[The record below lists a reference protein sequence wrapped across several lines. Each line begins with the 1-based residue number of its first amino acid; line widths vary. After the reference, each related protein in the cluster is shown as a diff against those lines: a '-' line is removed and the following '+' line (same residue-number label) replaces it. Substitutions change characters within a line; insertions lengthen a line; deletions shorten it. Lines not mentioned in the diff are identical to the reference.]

1 MFSNTTCVTHLND
14 GHVEA
19 ADNLDILMN
28 LHNLIEY
35 SDNYADSTGSLFQY
49 KRDKENM
56 NKGNIDNVDANSSS
70 FKYKSN
76 RLQGLTIRNANYK
89 C

>member
-35 SDNYADSTGSLFQY
+35 SANYADSTGSLFQY
-49 KRDKENM
+49 KIDRENM
-56 NKGNIDNVDANSSS
+56 NKGNIDNVDANASS

-76 RLQGLTIRNANYK
+76 
-89 C
+89 